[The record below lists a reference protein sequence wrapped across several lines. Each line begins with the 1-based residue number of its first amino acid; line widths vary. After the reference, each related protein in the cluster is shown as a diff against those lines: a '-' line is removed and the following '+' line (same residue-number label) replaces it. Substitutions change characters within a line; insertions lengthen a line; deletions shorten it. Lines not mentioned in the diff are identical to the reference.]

1 MAEEA
6 MVPAVAEVADL
17 SSVVLVVAE
26 VAKSMAATEVAAA
39 TIEEAKRRR
48 GSQAKCKHGTEPRR
62 CAQPDA
68 CL

>member
-17 SSVVLVVAE
+17 TVVVVVAE

-48 GSQAKCKHGTEPRR
+48 GNQAKCKHGTEPRR
-62 CAQPDA
+62 CV
-68 CL
+68 